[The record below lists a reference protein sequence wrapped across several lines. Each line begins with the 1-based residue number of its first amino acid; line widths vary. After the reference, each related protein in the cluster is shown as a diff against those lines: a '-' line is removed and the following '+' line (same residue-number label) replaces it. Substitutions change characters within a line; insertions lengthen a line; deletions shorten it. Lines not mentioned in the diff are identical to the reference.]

1 MVLTKAQ
8 PPPSP
13 AGSALTAACALSGQ
27 LPEAPFDP
35 ELVEF
40 VANPQPF
47 TEPFTNE
54 SLSIAARMIARVVG
68 VHPVVF
74 EILDDERRQPGAS
87 DTCQML
93 RIYSVDARLRSVLLE
108 LRFGDLVEATLAAME
123 GGISRMILSKVE
135 RIHGEPA
142 YFHER
147 PADGGCSNRVGTL
160 VAYRKHS
167 GETLIVRKD
176 GSIYYNDARSSVFD
190 RHRLEQED
198 LARLMQSF
206 QSAGFDGFPSSL
218 PPIDNTQGRPS
229 ITLVCARYQRVLIP
243 GRESLLAPVLAALEE
258 VKTKALSGSYYL
270 LRYNERREITFLDWP
285 FSKLPL
291 DQIESMKRTA
301 YSQEAE
307 ARASGRTVPK
317 TSEGIHQELPAE
329 YLAKLPGVWYLGASV
344 RDPNRDVYVRQESK
358 IFRVVKQCPSE
369 NCGTFGSLIVVEL
382 KTPDSLLSAIPA
394 SGAADDSVSYTR
406 LSGAIY
412 GMLWPPGTGIGLHEV
427 PPEGQ
432 RISNEDFAKHAL
444 LYRELYAAGT
454 PGLSFI
460 EGRYFYTGVRIAR
473 REAETQPNAPASVR

>member
-344 RDPNRDVYVRQESK
+344 RDPNRDVY
-358 IFRVVKQCPSE
+358 
-369 NCGTFGSLIVVEL
+369 
-382 KTPDSLLSAIPA
+382 
-394 SGAADDSVSYTR
+394 
-406 LSGAIY
+406 
-412 GMLWPPGTGIGLHEV
+412 
-427 PPEGQ
+427 
-432 RISNEDFAKHAL
+432 
-444 LYRELYAAGT
+444 
-454 PGLSFI
+454 
-460 EGRYFYTGVRIAR
+460 
-473 REAETQPNAPASVR
+473 